1 MERELIELWR
11 EHDSTG
17 LRAEAKL
24 IHTAL
29 AVRVAPKTYANFS
42 VASETTQ
49 QTIKGKPPG
58 FPFLMAMAL
67 RRRSRAVMMV
77 CRAMLAHVAVVRG
90 RAAGLGTG
98 AVAGGLWSVRPI
110 RRLHC
115 RGENRR
121 CGSERQNA

>member
-1 MERELIELWR
+1 VGRELVELWR

-29 AVRVAPKTYANFS
+29 AVRVAPKTRANFS

-49 QTIKGKPPG
+49 QTIKGKPLG
-58 FPFLMAMAL
+58 FPFLMAMTL

-77 CRAMLAHVAVVRG
+77 CCAMLARVAVVRG
-90 RAAGLGTG
+90 
-98 AVAGGLWSVRPI
+98 
-110 RRLHC
+110 
-115 RGENRR
+115 
-121 CGSERQNA
+121 